1 MSQVRNFLFLQGVC
15 SPFFTRLADRLKAK
29 GHRVFKVNFNAGDWV
44 TWSNHPSWNYRGHA
58 SELGDFL
65 DTKCRKFEITD
76 QILFGDCRPVHRPAV
91 SQARANAVRTHVFE
105 EAYFRP
111 FWVTLEREGVNAHS
125 LLPRDPDWYRQVGA
139 NLPDHSDSEPF
150 QTPFKIRAIHDI
162 YYHTAG
168 IFNPFFYPGYRTHTP
183 VNAPVEYFGYACRL
197 PMLRFHER
205 KDTAVV
211 NDLVQNSTPFFL
223 LPLQLDNDSQIRD
236 HSPFDDMADVM
247 EFVMKSFAHHAPRNA
262 KLVIKNHPLDMG
274 LVNYPRLIRRLSK
287 HLGLEGRVEYIET
300 GNLDTLLRHTLGT
313 VTVNSTVGGLSLGL
327 NRPTIALSTP
337 IYNLPG
343 LTFQGDLDDFWQN
356 RHAPDS
362 ELFRCFRNTV
372 IHATQ
377 INGGFYCAKGIDLAV
392 QNSIRILESE
402 RSPLQE
408 LL

>member
-1 MSQVRNFLFLQGVC
+1 
-15 SPFFTRLADRLKAK
+15 
-29 GHRVFKVNFNAGDWV
+29 
-44 TWSNHPSWNYRGHA
+44 
-58 SELGDFL
+58 
-65 DTKCRKFEITD
+65 
-76 QILFGDCRPVHRPAV
+76 
-91 SQARANAVRTHVFE
+91 
-105 EAYFRP
+105 
-111 FWVTLEREGVNAHS
+111 
-125 LLPRDPDWYRQVGA
+125 
-139 NLPDHSDSEPF
+139 
-150 QTPFKIRAIHDI
+150 
-162 YYHTAG
+162 
-168 IFNPFFYPGYRTHTP
+168 
-183 VNAPVEYFGYACRL
+183 
-197 PMLRFHER
+197 MLRFHER

-247 EFVMKSFAHHAPRNA
+247 EFVMKSFAHHAPRTA

-377 INGGFYCAKGIDLAV
+377 INGGFYCAKGIELAV
-392 QNSIRILESE
+392 QNSLRILESE